1 MYRAGL
7 KSILGFQVRGT
18 TLVIDPC
25 VPSGWR
31 GFEIAFRYHS
41 ARYGI
46 TVDNP
51 RGVISVEVDGEVP
64 AEAKTRIPLVDDGSV
79 HRVHVILG

>member
-1 MYRAGL
+1 MDVPGGAR
-7 KSILGFQVRGT
+7 IDPGFQMRGT

-41 ARYGI
+41 ARYDI

-64 AEAKTRIPLVDDGSV
+64 AEAKTQFPS
-79 HRVHVILG
+79 